1 MPIISVRYNG
11 NNGWKRNAKT
21 TTTKTEKNKG
31 VGGGGDREVSER
43 VRAKWF
49 CCAFKLGFIQLIS
62 KASLIFNT
70 NFVSPV
76 SFISY
81 FKTEN

>member
-31 VGGGGDREVSER
+31 VGGGGTE
-43 VRAKWF
+43 
-49 CCAFKLGFIQLIS
+49 KLVKGGEL
-62 KASLIFNT
+62 ND
-70 NFVSPV
+70 FVGHLG
-76 SFISY
+76 
-81 FKTEN
+81 